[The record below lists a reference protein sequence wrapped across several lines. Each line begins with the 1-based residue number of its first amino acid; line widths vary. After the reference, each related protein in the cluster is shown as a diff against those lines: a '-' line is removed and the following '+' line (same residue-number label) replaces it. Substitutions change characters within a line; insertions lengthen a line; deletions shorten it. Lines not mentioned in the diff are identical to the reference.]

1 LPYGDLQRATALA
14 GSIAQRQLF
23 CAIEVACSRGA
34 SATASLVS
42 GSAALAACGKGCGWS
57 WLGQYNYSKDQGKEN
72 EHPEQGTNIVRH
84 FFLLHLY
91 CDELLKLA
99 TEK

>member
-1 LPYGDLQRATALA
+1 
-14 GSIAQRQLF
+14 LF
-23 CAIEVACSRGA
+23 
-34 SATASLVS
+34 T
-42 GSAALAACGKGCGWS
+42 GSAFLATGEQGRSWS
-57 WLGQYNYSKDQGKEN
+57 WLGQYNYSEDQGKEN
-72 EHPEQGTNIVRH
+72 EHPKQGTNIVSH